1 MYVVVNLS
9 ESRGYQY
16 GLWVAVKQ
24 TGETCYVIVSWLE
37 STRTY
42 PPKQNR
48 IRSSC
53 LYMSQKVMGQDL
65 YPVDSVIEK
74 NYHKSELFSHCY
86 IWACVLTSSDYLL
99 II

>member
-1 MYVVVNLS
+1 MDVVVNLS
-9 ESRGYQY
+9 ESWGYQY

-42 PPKQNR
+42 PPKRNR

-53 LYMSQKVMGQDL
+53 LYMSQEVTGQGL
-65 YPVDSVIEK
+65 YPVSSVIEK
-74 NYHKSELFSHCY
+74 KKKIRNENILVTVV
-86 IWACVLTSSDYLL
+86 CVLVFCDYSL